1 MNISMGA
8 GLVYIAAWS
17 LMEFTRFLRS
27 ARTRYEQGLAGVAM
41 VLYALSGV
49 GGILTVVE
57 ALEHKTGVDIA
68 LIQQAKAP
76 FAPFSSPPWCVY
88 WWATSGCGRSGAS
101 GASCSCGIS
110 SRNWCNCATTC

>member
-76 FAPFSSPPWCVY
+76 FATLLIAATVCVLVGHIWLRPLWCQRRQLLLRY
-88 WWATSGCGRSGAS
+88 LEPEL
-101 GASCSCGIS
+101 
-110 SRNWCNCATTC
+110 